1 MRATAGAA
9 AISLQGY
16 AMLDQLPRVRF
27 AHLPTPLEEASR
39 LARALG
45 GPRILIKRE
54 DLSGLAFGGNKS
66 RLMEYVMGDLLARG
80 VDAVVAA
87 AAAQSNK
94 LREVAAAAAR
104 FGLRAVLL
112 IDDERP
118 ACAPQGNL
126 LLLDLLGAEV
136 RFLGKPPP
144 GHDMLSAQTLVV
156 AQDEVRAELER
167 AGHVVEILDRRRAY
181 GALATAAY
189 VDAACELVDQ
199 FAAQA
204 IDPDQVFVTAGGS
217 ATIAGLVL
225 GLKHRGSRARVVG
238 ASILQA
244 PEVVKAGAVDL
255 AARCSA
261 LLGIPTTIEPADFTV
276 LDYAAP
282 GYGIVTRPVVEAVR
296 LAATQ
301 HGMVLDPVYNGKTMA
316 ALIDQIRSHAIGP
329 EQSVV
334 YVNTGGGPALFAYA
348 NEIAQQS
355 AG

>member
-1 MRATAGAA
+1 
-9 AISLQGY
+9 
-16 AMLDQLPRVRF
+16 MLDHLPRARF
-27 AHLPTPLEEASR
+27 AHLPTPLEEAPR
-39 LARALG
+39 LSQALG
-45 GPRILIKRE
+45 GPRIHIKRE

-118 ACAPQGNL
+118 ARLQGNL

-136 RFLGKPPP
+136 RYLGKPPP
-144 GHDMLSAQTLVV
+144 GHNMLAADSIVV

-167 AGHVVEILDRRRAY
+167 EGHVVEVLDRRQAY

-189 VDAACELVDQ
+189 VDAACELMDQ
-199 FAAQA
+199 FAAQG
-204 IDPDQVFVTAGGS
+204 IDPDHVFVTAGGS

-225 GLKHRGSRARVVG
+225 GLKHRGCRARVVG

-244 PEVVKAGAVDL
+244 PEVVKAGAVGL
-255 AARCSA
+255 AARCSG
-261 LLGIPTTIEPADFTV
+261 LLGIATTIEAADFTV

-282 GYGIVTRPVVEAVR
+282 GYGIVTRPVVDAIR
-296 LAATQ
+296 LAAAH

-316 ALIDQIRSHAIGP
+316 ALIDQVHAGALGP
-329 EQSVV
+329 EHSVV

-348 NEIAQQS
+348 DEMAQPS
-355 AG
+355 VG